1 MIEIEEVRELPFV
14 GNWYRPPAR
23 STLMRLPKADL
34 IEYIALVFKNWHS
47 TEDALNWSIEYHRF
61 RDKDENQS
69 HNCDDCKEVHQRT
82 RERDIAKSKYKEL
95 AKESDELKAKFA
107 SAERLIDEIESVMSV
122 SVISECAEGEK
133 VNGIIRAYREAK
145 EDK

>member
-23 STLMRLPKADL
+23 STLMRLLKDDL
-34 IEYIALVFKNWHS
+34 IEYIALAFKNWHS
-47 TEDALNWSIEYHRF
+47 TEEAVNVSSEDHRV

-69 HNCDDCKEVHQRT
+69 HNCEDCKEVHQRT

-95 AKESDELKAKFA
+95 AKERDELKAKFA
-107 SAERLIDEIESVMSV
+107 SAERCIEEIESVMSV

-145 EDK
+145 EAK

>member
-23 STLMRLPKADL
+23 STLMRLTKADL
-34 IEYIALVFKNWHS
+34 IEYIALAFKNWHG
-47 TEDALNWSIEYHRF
+47 TEEALNWSIEYHRF

-69 HNCDDCKEVHQRT
+69 HNCEDCKEVHQRT

-107 SAERLIDEIESVMSV
+107 SAERCIEEIESVMSV

-145 EDK
+145 EAK

>member
-34 IEYIALVFKNWHS
+34 IEYIALAFKNWHG
-47 TEDALNWSIEYHRF
+47 TEEALNWSIEYHRF
-61 RDKDENQS
+61 RDKDENQP
-69 HNCDDCKEVHQRT
+69 HNCDDCKEVHTRI
-82 RERDIAKSKYKEL
+82 RERDIAESKCKEL
-95 AKESDELKAKFA
+95 AKECYELKAKFA
-107 SAERLIDEIESVMSV
+107 AAERLIDEIESVMSV

-145 EDK
+145 EAK

>member
-34 IEYIALVFKNWHS
+34 IEYIALVFKNWHG
-47 TEDALNWSIEYHRF
+47 TEEALNWSIEYHRF
-61 RDKDENQS
+61 RDNDENQS
-69 HNCDDCKEVHQRT
+69 HNCEDCKEVHQRT

-107 SAERLIDEIESVMSV
+107 SAERCIEEIESVMSV

-133 VNGIIRAYREAK
+133 VNGIIRSYREAK
-145 EDK
+145 EAK

>member
-34 IEYIALVFKNWHS
+34 IEYIALVFKNWHG
-47 TEDALNWSIEYHRF
+47 TEEALNWSIEYHRF

-69 HNCDDCKEVHQRT
+69 HNCEDCKEVHQRT
-82 RERDIAKSKYKEL
+82 RERDIAKSKYREL
-95 AKESDELKAKFA
+95 AKERDELKARFA
-107 SAERLIDEIESVMSV
+107 SAERCIEEIESVMSV

-133 VNGIIRAYREAK
+133 GNGIIRAYREAK
-145 EDK
+145 EAK